1 MSRSSAAAAFIVCAL
16 PRLIVLWL
24 AAAPEE
30 TFYWVYSSSVL
41 EHGTLGLAGTPD
53 SIVEPLYPAFLAAA
67 RHLTADRVSLVLTL
81 QILVAGAGGVLLHRL
96 TQLLTGSASAAWI
109 ATLLYAFDPYLV
121 RQSVGL
127 MEVTV
132 LTTLLIGIAW
142 SERLGSARGAVLA
155 GLFTAA
161 SILTRFAVAPLAI
174 AVPLLV
180 ARRSG
185 RQALIAFAVTA
196 IALAPSVVRNY
207 TLDRSVAP
215 SRIGINLA
223 VSLSD
228 AAEQLLPI
236 HNNDRL
242 VPLLD
247 DKSDQELL
255 HSAID
260 FAKANPWRTMKMKA
274 RNFLHVFNPRLLP
287 YDDEPAS
294 ARLRAENGRYWI
306 EGGTPRSPA
315 SQWIHG
321 LWRTALLI
329 LAVVGLAIRGFR
341 RDDAVLWAIVATIT
355 AVCTVFYP
363 TTRLTTPM
371 MFALMVWAAQG
382 LRGAT
387 VASDAPAQQH
397 RADGE
402 PRADRREQQE
412 VATL

>member
-1 MSRSSAAAAFIVCAL
+1 MPRLSATGVFLLCSL

-30 TFYWVYSSSVL
+30 TFYWVYSSSLL

-53 SIVEPLYPAFLAAA
+53 SIVEPLYPVFLAAA
-67 RHLTADRVSLVLTL
+67 RQLTGDRVSLVLTL
-81 QILVAGAGGVLLHRL
+81 QILVASAGGILLHRL

-142 SERLGSARGAVLA
+142 SERLGSTRGAVLV

-161 SILTRFAVAPLAI
+161 SILTRFAIAPLAI
-174 AVPLLV
+174 AVPLLM

-185 RQALIAFAVTA
+185 KQALIAFVVTG
-196 IALAPSVVRNY
+196 IALVPSAVRNY
-207 TLDRSVAP
+207 ALDRSVAP
-215 SRIGINLA
+215 SRVGINLA

-242 VPLLD
+242 VPLLEEKPD
-247 DKSDQELL
+247 RELVS
-255 HSAID
+255 SALA
-260 FAKANPWRTMKMKA
+260 FAKVHPWRTVKMKA

-287 YDDEPAS
+287 YAHEPQS
-294 ARLRAENGRYWI
+294 ARLREENGRYWI
-306 EGGTPRSPA
+306 EGGSPRSRTA
-315 SQWIHG
+315 QWTHG
-321 LWRTALLI
+321 LWRTMILVLAL
-329 LAVVGLAIRGFR
+329 VGLATHGLRW
-341 RDDAVLWAIVATIT
+341 DDGVLWATVLTIT

-371 MFALMVWAAQG
+371 VFALMIWAAQG
-382 LRGAT
+382 ARGNAT
-387 VASDAPAQQH
+387 AS
-397 RADGE
+397 
-402 PRADRREQQE
+402 
-412 VATL
+412 

>member
-1 MSRSSAAAAFIVCAL
+1 MSRSSAAGAFILCAL
-16 PRLIVLWL
+16 PRLIALWL

-30 TFYWVYSSSVL
+30 TFYWVYSSSLL

-53 SIVEPLYPAFLAAA
+53 SIVEPLYPVFLAAA
-67 RHLTADRVSLVLTL
+67 RYLTGDRLTLLLTL
-81 QILVAGAGGVLLHRL
+81 QILVASAGGVLLHRL
-96 TQLLTGSASAAWI
+96 TRSLTGSASAAWI
-109 ATLLYAFDPYLV
+109 ATLFYAFDPYLV

-142 SERLGSARGAVLA
+142 SERLGSTRGTVLA

-161 SILTRFAVAPLAI
+161 AVLTRFAVAPLAI

-185 RQALIAFAVTA
+185 KQALIAFAVTA

-242 VPLLD
+242 VPLLGTQTD
-247 DKSDQELL
+247 RELL
-255 HSAID
+255 SSALA
-260 FAKANPWRTMKMKA
+260 FARAHPWRTVKMKA

-287 YDDEPAS
+287 YAHEPQS
-294 ARLRAENGRYWI
+294 AQLREEGGRYWI
-306 EGGTPRSPA
+306 EGGTPRSAA

-321 LWRTALLI
+321 LWRTMI
-329 LAVVGLAIRGFR
+329 LVLAIVGLATRGLR
-341 RDDAVLWAIVATIT
+341 WDDGVLWAIVLTIT

-371 MFALMVWAAQG
+371 VFAFIVWGASA
-382 LRGAT
+382 LRRGNA
-387 VASDAPAQQH
+387 
-397 RADGE
+397 
-402 PRADRREQQE
+402 
-412 VATL
+412 

>member
-1 MSRSSAAAAFIVCAL
+1 MPRFSATGAFLLCSL
-16 PRLIVLWL
+16 PRLAVLFF
-24 AAAPEE
+24 APAPDE
-30 TFYWVYSSSVL
+30 TFYWVYSSSLL

-53 SIVEPLYPAFLAAA
+53 SIVEPLYPVFLAAA
-67 RHLTADRVSLVLTL
+67 RRLTGDRVSLVLTL
-81 QILVAGAGGVLLHRL
+81 QILVASAGGLLLHRL
-96 TQLLTGSASAAWI
+96 TQWLTGSANAAWF

-142 SERLGSARGAVLA
+142 SERLGSTRGAVLA

-161 SILTRFAVAPLAI
+161 SVLTRFAVAPLAV

-185 RQALIAFAVTA
+185 KQALVAFAVTA

-207 TLDRSVAP
+207 ALDRSVAP

-228 AAEQLLPI
+228 AAEQLLPV

-242 VPLLD
+242 VPLLG
-247 DKSDQELL
+247 DKSDTALL
-255 HSAID
+255 SSALA
-260 FAKANPWRTMKMKA
+260 FAREHPWRTVKMKL
-274 RNFLHVFNPRLLP
+274 RNLIHVFNPRLLP
-287 YDDEPAS
+287 YDHEPQN
-294 ARLRAENGRYWI
+294 ARVREENGRYWI
-306 EGGTPRSPA
+306 EGGSPRSAA

-321 LWRTALLI
+321 LWRTMI
-329 LAVVGLAIRGFR
+329 LVLAIVGLAIRGFR
-341 RDDAVLWAIVATIT
+341 WDDGVLWAIVITIT
-355 AVCTVFYP
+355 FACTVFYP

-371 MFALMVWAAQG
+371 VFALMVWATA
-382 LRGAT
+382 A
-387 VASDAPAQQH
+387 VDSS
-397 RADGE
+397 
-402 PRADRREQQE
+402 RRS
-412 VATL
+412 A